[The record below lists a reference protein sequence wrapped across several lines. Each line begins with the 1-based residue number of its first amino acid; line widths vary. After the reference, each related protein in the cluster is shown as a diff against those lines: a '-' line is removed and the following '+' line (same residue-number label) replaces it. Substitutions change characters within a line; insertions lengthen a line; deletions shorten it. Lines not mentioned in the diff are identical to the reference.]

1 MSPRPVL
8 LTLAGGLL
16 CAAPLHAADPAPA
29 KTEAPTAK
37 TDAAPV
43 KAEAPVEPYQ
53 LKNRSSFSCAGES
66 ARVPFWPI
74 GWIHRPGSGT
84 AVAQAA
90 APKAAFDEKSFRV
103 TSILLGT
110 GTTGS
115 LAVINGRAYSE
126 GEFLKTPRPA
136 AVPGVTP
143 VKTATPPSQRIR
155 IQRIG
160 DGTVILQR
168 EDQTVTLSLQ
178 RPELA
183 QKKADEQLLL
193 EEQ

>member
-1 MSPRPVL
+1 MSPRPL
-8 LTLAGGLL
+8 FLTLAGGLL
-16 CAAPLHAADPAPA
+16 CAASLHAADLALA
-29 KTEAPTAK
+29 KTEAVLAK
-37 TDAAPV
+37 AEAAPV

-53 LKNRSSFSCAGES
+53 LKNRSSFSSAGGN
-66 ARVPFWPI
+66 ARAPFWPI
-74 GWIHRPGSGT
+74 GWVHRPGSSASVT
-84 AVAQAA
+84 QASV
-90 APKAAFDEKSFRV
+90 PKTVLDERSFRV

-136 AVPGVTP
+136 AAPGVTP

-155 IQRIG
+155 VQRIG
-160 DGTVILQR
+160 DGTVVLQR
-168 EDQTVTLSLQ
+168 EDQIVTLSLQ

-183 QKKADEQLLL
+183 QKKAEEQLLD
-193 EEQ
+193 EER